1 MTTQCDQ
8 CDWKWL
14 TNLISVSE
22 LGQIFFIRLFTD
34 LKINS
39 AEDPLYCFK
48 VVCGKLVN
56 DQS

>member
-1 MTTQCDQ
+1 MGPVSL
-8 CDWKWL
+8 KIANKL
-14 TNLISVSE
+14 TVSE
-22 LGQIFFIRLFTD
+22 LGQFFFFFIRLFTD
-34 LKINS
+34 FKINS

>member
-1 MTTQCDQ
+1 MGPVSLEMAN
-8 CDWKWL
+8 KL
-14 TNLISVSE
+14 TVSE
-22 LGQIFFIRLFTD
+22 LGQFFFFIQLFTD
-34 LKINS
+34 FKINS